1 MHSLCILLKE
11 QKENKRRYT
20 PKIMHVSFYCFRF
33 KCISKVSKMINIK
46 PKLSL
51 IFLNNDID
59 MSRTNNTRSLLKTM
73 KL

>member
-1 MHSLCILLKE
+1 
-11 QKENKRRYT
+11 
-20 PKIMHVSFYCFRF
+20 MHVSFYCFRF

-46 PKLSL
+46 PKSSL
-51 IFLNNDID
+51 ISLNNDID